1 MTALVTNANMLSRGA
16 NMIWLPFTL
25 LAALFQAWRT
35 AVQQRVR
42 AELSVNA
49 AGLVR
54 YLYGL
59 PVGYLLLA
67 FYVWYSRHDQPELGT
82 LFLLYCVA
90 AGFAQII
97 GTNLLLMAFG
107 YRNYVAGTAFAK
119 TEAIQGAIL
128 ALILLGEELS
138 LLTWAGIAIGVAGV
152 MVVAAGGQRLR
163 LRDMVQPAALC
174 GLGAGLGFTMT
185 SIFVKSAT
193 LEIATA
199 DKIFAA
205 LLVLVVVNAS
215 QTVMQGGYLLL
226 REPDQVIKVFRSWR
240 TAGQVGLLAAL
251 GSACWFTGFAT
262 APVALVRAVGQLE
275 VILTLGFSR
284 FYLREARKPG
294 EALGLLLVG
303 AGVMLALLG
312 GLIRS

>member
-1 MTALVTNANMLSRGA
+1 
-16 NMIWLPFTL
+16 MIWLPATL

-59 PVGYLLLA
+59 PVGIVLLLA
-67 FYVWYSRHDQPELGT
+67 YLGWCEADLPAIST
-82 LFLLYCVA
+82 RFVAFCAA

-119 TEAIQGAIL
+119 TEAIQGALL
-128 ALILLGEELS
+128 AFLLLGERLS
-138 LLTWAGIAIGVAGV
+138 GITLGGIGLGVIGVV
-152 MVVAAGGQRLR
+152 IVAAGGQRLR
-163 LRDMVQPAALC
+163 LADMIQPAALC

-185 SIFVKSAT
+185 SIFVKAAT
-193 LEIATA
+193 LDVDTA
-199 DKIFAA
+199 DKVLAA
-205 LLVLVVVNAS
+205 LCGLVVVNAS
-215 QTVMQGGYLLL
+215 QTVMQGGYVVL
-226 REPDQVIKVFRSWR
+226 REPDQVARLFKSWR
-240 TAGQVGLLAAL
+240 TSGQVGLLAAL

-262 APVALVRAVGQLE
+262 APVALVRAVGQVE
-275 VILTLGFSR
+275 VLLTLGFSR

-294 EALGLLLVG
+294 EAAGLTLVG
-303 AGVMLALLG
+303 AGVVLALLG
-312 GLIRS
+312 GV

>member
-1 MTALVTNANMLSRGA
+1 
-16 NMIWLPFTL
+16 MIWLPATL

-59 PVGYLLLA
+59 PVGLCLLVLYLGWSGAGLPAIGSRFIA
-67 FYVWYSRHDQPELGT
+67 F
-82 LFLLYCVA
+82 CAA
-90 AGFAQII
+90 AGLAQII
-97 GTNLLLMAFG
+97 GTNLLLLAFG

-119 TEAIQGAIL
+119 TEAMQGALL
-128 ALILLGEELS
+128 AFLLLGETLS
-138 LLTWAGIAIGVAGV
+138 AVTLTGIALGVAGV
-152 MVVAAGGQRLR
+152 MIVAAGGQRLR
-163 LRDMVQPAALC
+163 LADMVQPAALC
-174 GLGAGLGFTMT
+174 GLGAGLGFTLT
-185 SIFVKSAT
+185 SVGVKAAT
-193 LEIATA
+193 LELETA
-199 DKIFAA
+199 DKILAA
-205 LLVLVVVNAS
+205 LTGLVVINAC
-215 QTVMQGGYLLL
+215 QTVMQGGYVLL
-226 REPDQVIKVFRSWR
+226 REPDQVARVFKSWR
-240 TAGQVGLLAAL
+240 TSGQVGLLAAL

-262 APVALVRAVGQLE
+262 APVALVRAVGQVE

-303 AGVMLALLG
+303 AGVVLALAG
-312 GLIRS
+312 GV

>member
-1 MTALVTNANMLSRGA
+1 
-16 NMIWLPFTL
+16 MIWLPATL
-25 LAALFQAWRT
+25 LAALLQAWRT

-59 PVGYLLLA
+59 PVGCALLA
-67 FYVWYSRHDQPELGT
+67 AYLFWSGDSWPHIDQG
-82 LFLLYCVA
+82 FFAYAAA

-119 TEAIQGAIL
+119 TEAMQGAVL
-128 ALILLGEELS
+128 AFLLLGETLNG
-138 LLTWAGIAIGVAGV
+138 LTVAGIAVGVAGV
-152 MVVAAGGQRLR
+152 MIVAAGGQRFR
-163 LRDMVQPAALC
+163 AADVIQPAALC

-193 LEIATA
+193 FEIATA
-199 DKIFAA
+199 NKILAA
-205 LLVLVVVNAS
+205 LIALVVVQAC
-215 QTVMQGGYLLL
+215 QTVMQGSYVWW
-226 REPDQVIKVFRSWR
+226 RERAQLARVFATWR
-240 TAGQVGLLAAL
+240 TSGQVGLLAAL

-262 APVALVRAVGQLE
+262 APVALVRAVGQVE
-275 VILTLGFSR
+275 VIMTLLFSR
-284 FYLREARKPG
+284 FYLKETRKPG

-303 AGVMLALLG
+303 TGVVLALLG
-312 GLIRS
+312 AL

>member
-1 MTALVTNANMLSRGA
+1 
-16 NMIWLPFTL
+16 MIWLPATL

-42 AELSVNA
+42 ADLSVNA

-59 PVGYLLLA
+59 PVGLVLLGAYLTWRSAELPAIHAPFLA
-67 FYVWYSRHDQPELGT
+67 
-82 LFLLYCVA
+82 YCAA

-119 TEAIQGAIL
+119 TEAMQGALL
-128 ALILLGEELS
+128 AFLLLGELLS
-138 LLTWAGIAIGVAGV
+138 WLTIFGIAVGVVGV
-152 MVVAAGGQRLR
+152 MIVAAGGQRLR
-163 LRDMVQPAALC
+163 LPDIIQPAALC

-185 SIFVKSAT
+185 SIFVKSAS
-193 LEIATA
+193 LELETSN
-199 DKIFAA
+199 KLLAA
-205 LLVLVVVNAS
+205 LLALVAV
-215 QTVMQGGYLLL
+215 QTWQTLMQGSYVLW
-226 REPDQVIKVFRSWR
+226 REREQLPRVIATWR
-240 TAGQVGLLAAL
+240 TSGQVGLLAAL

-262 APVALVRAVGQLE
+262 APVALVRAVGQVE

-284 FYLREARKPG
+284 FYLKEARKPG
-294 EALGLLLVG
+294 EALGLILVG
-303 AGVMLALLG
+303 LGVVLALIG
-312 GLIRS
+312 GL

>member
-1 MTALVTNANMLSRGA
+1 
-16 NMIWLPFTL
+16 MIWLPATL

-59 PVGYLLLA
+59 PVGLVLLGLYLVWRNPEIPAIHRSFLA
-67 FYVWYSRHDQPELGT
+67 F
-82 LFLLYCVA
+82 CAA

-119 TEAIQGAIL
+119 TEAIQGA
-128 ALILLGEELS
+128 LIAFLLLGETLS
-138 LLTWAGIAIGVAGV
+138 WLTTCGIAVSVAGV
-152 MVVAAGGQRLR
+152 MIVAAGGQRLR
-163 LRDMVQPAALC
+163 PSDMIQPAALC

-185 SIFVKSAT
+185 SIFVKSAS
-193 LEIATA
+193 LELATS
-199 DKIFAA
+199 DKLLAA
-205 LLVLVVVNAS
+205 LLALVVVQAW
-215 QTVMQGGYLLL
+215 QTLMQGSYVVW
-226 REPDQVIKVFRSWR
+226 REKEQLPRVIATWR
-240 TAGQVGLLAAL
+240 TSGQVGLLAAL

-262 APVALVRAVGQLE
+262 APVALVRAVGQIE

-284 FYLREARKPG
+284 FYLNEGRKPG
-294 EALGLLLVG
+294 EVLGLLLVG
-303 AGVMLALLG
+303 VGVALALIG
-312 GLIRS
+312 GL

>member
-1 MTALVTNANMLSRGA
+1 
-16 NMIWLPFTL
+16 MIWLPATL

-59 PVGYLLLA
+59 PVGCLLLA
-67 FYVWYSRHDQPELGT
+67 LYVGWSGKGLPEFGS
-82 LFLLYCVA
+82 LFLLYCAA

-199 DKIFAA
+199 DKLFAA

-215 QTVMQGGYLLL
+215 QTLMQGGYLLL
-226 REPDQVIKVFRSWR
+226 REPDQVGRVFRSWR
-240 TAGQVGLLAAL
+240 TSGQVGLLAAL

-262 APVALVRAVGQLE
+262 APVALVRAVGQVE

-284 FYLREARKPG
+284 FYLKEARKPG
-294 EALGLLLVG
+294 EAMGLLLVG
-303 AGVMLALLG
+303 AGVVLALIG
-312 GLIRS
+312 GV

>member
-1 MTALVTNANMLSRGA
+1 
-16 NMIWLPFTL
+16 MIWLPATL

-59 PVGYLLLA
+59 PVGCLLLGLYA
-67 FYVWYSRHDQPELGT
+67 GWSGKGLPEFGG

-107 YRNYVAGTAFAK
+107 YRNFVAGTAFAK

-128 ALILLGEELS
+128 ALIVLGEELS

-215 QTVMQGGYLLL
+215 QTVMQGGYVLL
-226 REPDQVIKVFRSWR
+226 REPEQVIKVFRSWR
-240 TAGQVGLLAAL
+240 TSGQVGLLAAL

-262 APVALVRAVGQLE
+262 APVALVRAVGQIE

-303 AGVMLALLG
+303 AGVAFALIGSL
-312 GLIRS
+312 

>member
-1 MTALVTNANMLSRGA
+1 
-16 NMIWLPFTL
+16 MIWLPATL

-42 AELSVNA
+42 ADLSVNA

-59 PVGYLLLA
+59 PVGLVLLGAYLTWRSAELPAIHAPFLA
-67 FYVWYSRHDQPELGT
+67 
-82 LFLLYCVA
+82 YCAA

-119 TEAIQGAIL
+119 TEAMQGALL
-128 ALILLGEELS
+128 AFLLLGELLS
-138 LLTWAGIAIGVAGV
+138 WLTIFGIAVGVVGV
-152 MVVAAGGQRLR
+152 MIVAAGGQRLR
-163 LRDMVQPAALC
+163 LPDIIQPAALC

-185 SIFVKSAT
+185 SIFVKSAS
-193 LEIATA
+193 LELETS
-199 DKIFAA
+199 DKLLAA
-205 LLVLVVVNAS
+205 LLALVAV
-215 QTVMQGGYLLL
+215 QTWQTLMQGSYVLW
-226 REPDQVIKVFRSWR
+226 REREQLPRVIATWR
-240 TAGQVGLLAAL
+240 TSGQVGLLAAL

-262 APVALVRAVGQLE
+262 APVALVRAVGQVE

-284 FYLREARKPG
+284 FYLKEARKPG
-294 EALGLLLVG
+294 EALGLILVG
-303 AGVMLALLG
+303 LGVVLALIG
-312 GLIRS
+312 GL

>member
-1 MTALVTNANMLSRGA
+1 
-16 NMIWLPFTL
+16 MIWLPATL

-59 PVGYLLLA
+59 PVGCALLVGYLRWSGDSWPQIGSAFLA
-67 FYVWYSRHDQPELGT
+67 YAA
-82 LFLLYCVA
+82 A

-119 TEAIQGAIL
+119 TEAMQGAVL
-128 ALILLGEELS
+128 AFLLLGETLNG
-138 LLTWAGIAIGVAGV
+138 LTVAGIAVGVAGV
-152 MVVAAGGQRLR
+152 MIVAAGGQRFR
-163 LRDMVQPAALC
+163 AADVIQPAALC

-193 LEIATA
+193 FEIATA
-199 DKIFAA
+199 NKILAA
-205 LLVLVVVNAS
+205 LIALVVVQAC
-215 QTVMQGGYLLL
+215 QTVMQGSYVWW
-226 REPDQVIKVFRSWR
+226 RERAQLARVFATWR
-240 TAGQVGLLAAL
+240 TSGQVGLLAAL

-262 APVALVRAVGQLE
+262 APVALVRAVGQVE
-275 VILTLGFSR
+275 VIMTLLFSR
-284 FYLREARKPG
+284 FYLKETRKPG

-303 AGVMLALLG
+303 TGVALALLG
-312 GLIRS
+312 AL